1 VIQDL
6 WCGLHHGLQGIP
18 ITAEIRNQQLNRCRG
33 RPLPDGVDAG
43 DEMVGTTIGQIIAV
57 DRRDHNVAQAHSIY
71 RLTEAPRL
79 GDIKGPDRAI
89 KVDVAIGAG
98 PGTPGAHDQERGRPT
113 GKTFTDVGTT
123 GLLANRVQLQIEQ
136 QIGYGPNALTLG
148 GLNT

>member
-1 VIQDL
+1 
-6 WCGLHHGLQGIP
+6 
-18 ITAEIRNQQLNRCRG
+18 
-33 RPLPDGVDAG
+33 
-43 DEMVGTTIGQIIAV
+43 M
-57 DRRDHNVAQAHSIY
+57 AQAQSRH

-79 GDIKGPDRAI
+79 GGIKGPDRAV

-98 PGTPGAHDQERGRPT
+98 PGAAWAHDQKRGRAA

-136 QIGYGPNALTLG
+136 QIGNGPNTLPLG